1 MDRVNDVNFISR
13 QLKKQLEKI
22 LDNLAFRIVTIILV
36 IIDVTC
42 VIIDLAS
49 SDDKPGLE
57 TVSLI
62 IVSYFMLEIGARL
75 FVYG

>member
-1 MDRVNDVNFISR
+1 M
-13 QLKKQLEKI
+13 
-22 LDNLAFRIVTIILV
+22 FRIVTVILV

-42 VIIDLAS
+42 VIVDLATPEEQ
-49 SDDKPGLE
+49 PGLE

-75 FVYG
+75 FVYGYVLTVNICIIGQLRLM

>member
-1 MDRVNDVNFISR
+1 MWFLFLYAYHFRELRV
-13 QLKKQLEKI
+13 KLERI
-22 LDNLAFRIVTIILV
+22 LDNLIFRIITIILV

-42 VIIDLAS
+42 VIIDLATP
-49 SDDKPGLE
+49 DDKAGLE
-57 TVSLI
+57 TVSLL